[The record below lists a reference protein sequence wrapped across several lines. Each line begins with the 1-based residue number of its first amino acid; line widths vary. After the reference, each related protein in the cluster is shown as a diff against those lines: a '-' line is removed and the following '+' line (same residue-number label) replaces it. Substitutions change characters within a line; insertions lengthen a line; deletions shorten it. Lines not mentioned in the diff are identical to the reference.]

1 MNSVEFYF
9 ILWFM
14 IERHLICFTIPA
26 HNTPRVT
33 GICYVQLATGDHSYY
48 GGAPAVVTGLLGEVR
63 LNHTFFILDI
73 NLLLKLEM
81 QGHTRKKILVLG
93 LNFTKFLGAS
103 PKPGGRNQ
111 EGSSIRRQDLNE

>member
-33 GICYVQLATGDHSYY
+33 GIRYVQLATGDHGYY
-48 GGAPAVVTGLLGEVR
+48 GGAPAVVTGLLGEVC

-73 NLLLKLEM
+73 NILLNWKCKAIPE
-81 QGHTRKKILVLG
+81 KKYWYLV
-93 LNFTKFLGAS
+93 
-103 PKPGGRNQ
+103 
-111 EGSSIRRQDLNE
+111 